1 MSQTIRVLNKRRCGN
16 PPYSTYLYVSNTE
29 NVSILFS
36 FNKMSRKLHTAALRE
51 YAATFTQRVVT
62 PFFATH
68 EVATGPDLLELTP
81 LRQTNLFLIWQLY
94 DQWKT
99 DAVAFESPYFDFAH
113 QEVRQ
118 ALEVLMNTASRHI
131 SVRQEHLSPLLVEAT
146 QQTLLLLLTPEVYFD
161 QWLRALPGF
170 VFTSE
175 KAQQLTKYTA
185 IHAGVARQLAE
196 RLQGQPSRS
205 VYVNEALQWLLDCMK
220 DTHLLDDPAT
230 FLAQFSAVAPLDLV
244 ALGYQAPPPPAPTV
258 PESTSF
264 FDSVLAP
271 VVAKPTAEPVV
282 SHPVPHPPIS
292 QSNDTPDESVN
303 GRFKVEMP
311 AQEESKTYGTIQ
323 VRLESLS
330 KSIGVGQR
338 YMFIGL
344 LFGGDAEAYQRVL
357 DRLDASVS
365 LDEARELLFPDVA
378 RQYGWDLKSE
388 PVVELLNLL
397 KRRFS

>member
-1 MSQTIRVLNKRRCGN
+1 
-16 PPYSTYLYVSNTE
+16 
-29 NVSILFS
+29 
-36 FNKMSRKLHTAALRE
+36 MSRKLHTAALRD
-51 YAATFTQRVVT
+51 YAVRFTERIIT
-62 PFFATH
+62 PFFATQ
-68 EVATGPDLLELTP
+68 EAATGPNLLELTP

-99 DAVAFESPYFDFAH
+99 EALAFESPYFDFSH
-113 QEVRQ
+113 QDVRQ

-170 VFTSE
+170 VFTPE

-205 VYVNEALQWLLDCMK
+205 VYVNEALQWLSDCMK
-220 DTHLLDDPAT
+220 DTRLLDEPDA

-244 ALGYQAPPPPAPTV
+244 ALGYQTPPPPAPTV
-258 PESTSF
+258 PESASF

-271 VVAKPTAEPVV
+271 PVAPVVAKPTPESVV
-282 SHPVPHPPIS
+282 SAPAPHPPVI
-292 QSNDTPDESVN
+292 QRNDAPDDSVN

-311 AQEESKTYGTIQ
+311 AQEASKTYGTIQ

-365 LDEARELLFPDVA
+365 LDEARELLFPDIA